1 MLSVSINIKH
11 LVLLLHR
18 RKRCDVA
25 KSVAESFFVYLLK
38 MSVEI
43 GKVATVELIRELEKR
58 LRCSEIKAGAEK

>member
-1 MLSVSINIKH
+1 MSVNVKH
-11 LVLLLHR
+11 LVLASSPPQA
-18 RKRCDVA
+18 CDVA

-58 LRCSEIKAGAEK
+58 LRCSEIKAGTEK